1 MMQNPRVLIQL
12 DSDAQPSVFDAVVA
26 IDSGVDH
33 LLQYGQVTKE
43 CVRDLVHGAMFTRGP
58 DQLSATAIFIGG
70 SDVAVGETLAAE
82 IAQTFFGPVRVSVML
97 DGNGSNTTAAAAVL
111 CAARHIDL
119 ATVDA
124 LVLGTGP
131 VGQRVARLLVNAGAS
146 VRLSSRDASHAEQIC
161 RRLSEQASEE
171 QTGDG
176 QPRGGRL
183 TPLGTP
189 QLDQHLPQVN
199 AVFGCAAAGV
209 QLLNPAQLKQAG
221 GLKVAIDLNAVPPAG
236 LAGIAATDKGVARDG
251 RIDYGAIGVGG
262 TKMEIHRE
270 AIRTLFTRND
280 LVLNA
285 EQIFQIGRQ
294 LELAR
299 MV

>member
-1 MMQNPRVLIQL
+1 MQIPQVLIQL

-33 LLQYGQVTKE
+33 LLQYGQVTTE
-43 CVRDLVHGAMFTRGP
+43 GVRDLVHGAMFTRGP

-70 SDVAVGETLAAE
+70 SDVSVGEALAAE
-82 IAQTFFGPVRVSVML
+82 VAQTFFGPVRVSVML

-131 VGQRVARLLVNAGAS
+131 VGQRVARLLVSAGAH
-146 VRLSSRDASHAEQIC
+146 VRLGSRAASHAVEIC
-161 RRLSEQASEE
+161 QQLKGQTSDRQASA
-171 QTGDG
+171 
-176 QPRGGRL
+176 GRL
-183 TPLGTP
+183 TPVGTP
-189 QLDQHLPQVN
+189 DLDQHLPHVN

-209 QLLNPAQLKQAG
+209 QLLKPAQLKLAG
-221 GLKVAIDLNAVPPAG
+221 GLKVAIDLNAVPPEG
-236 LAGIAATDKGVARDG
+236 LAGIAAADKGVSRDG

-262 TKMEIHRE
+262 SKMEIHRE

-299 MV
+299 TV